1 MPDEGVSGG
10 YLVLL
15 WVETRMRSPVERDT
29 HAHAERESK
38 CTRDS
43 VMCCGEYCMSSI
55 SLLND
60 VQAASQPS
68 RERERGSGSGA
79 AAVSTSRLDQSW
91 SSETEM
97 QQYDKTSLAINL
109 TVMGR

>member
-68 RERERGSGSGA
+68 REREREEVGQGQQPSPLAVSINRGA
-79 AAVSTSRLDQSW
+79 ARLRCNNTIKLRLPS
-91 SSETEM
+91 
-97 QQYDKTSLAINL
+97 I
-109 TVMGR
+109 